1 LSLYDNA
8 LPLGTRNLDHHI
20 QKIKTFSQNRKLWK
34 YSLSLAK
41 AIEDDDNEKK
51 IKLLSEISDFQI
63 ENTRD
68 EVVLLADQKITP
80 RTWLLE
86 GAIPDGFPTI
96 IYGAGGMGKSFLAL
110 HLAILA
116 CQGGQRFMNPKFPK
130 EPRNT
135 LIVDY
140 ELDLN
145 EQARRA
151 QQVTSGLNNPD
162 VPTNLHYFSPSDSLL
177 RVFPKLKGIIKSKDI
192 SFVII
197 DSIGA
202 SGTDGESVQDVVSML
217 TKLKD
222 LGVATLVLDHQSKM
236 QTGDKYGSKTPF
248 GSVYK
253 ENLSR
258 SVFQLS
264 KVEAVGNR
272 VTLKLKHTKANF
284 SRLQDDLVF
293 DMSFEGDKVLF
304 TESTVKSQEAKELER
319 VWEVIKKLE
328 DTGGKA
334 IQKAITA
341 ELKGEIGRDKVISL
355 LEIGEGTYWDKQSG
369 ERTEIIYKTRNLEN
383 GTLSSQDSRFL
394 KNDHNEY
401 DIPKELFDESP
412 NFD

>member
-1 LSLYDNA
+1 
-8 LPLGTRNLDHHI
+8 
-20 QKIKTFSQNRKLWK
+20 
-34 YSLSLAK
+34 
-41 AIEDDDNEKK
+41 
-51 IKLLSEISDFQI
+51 
-63 ENTRD
+63 
-68 EVVLLADQKITP
+68 
-80 RTWLLE
+80 
-86 GAIPDGFPTI
+86 
-96 IYGAGGMGKSFLAL
+96 
-110 HLAILA
+110 
-116 CQGGQRFMNPKFPK
+116 MNHKFPQ

-236 QTGDKYGSKTPF
+236 QTGDKYGNKTPF

-264 KVEAVGNR
+264 KVGAVGNPA
-272 VTLKLKHTKANF
+272 TLKLKHTKANF

-304 TESTVKSQEAKELER
+304 TESTVKSQEAKELEI
-319 VWEVIKKLE
+319 VCEAIKKLE
-328 DTGGKA
+328 NTEKKTN
-334 IQKAITA
+334 QKSIIAR
-341 ELKGEIGRDKVISL
+341 LKDEIARDKVISL
-355 LEIGEGTYWDKQSG
+355 LEKGEGTYWDKQSG